1 LSAWHRGAG
10 IMETKLE
17 QQIDR
22 DKEEKKWRQ
31 KEKEWRKKKY

>member
-1 LSAWHRGAG
+1 
-10 IMETKLE
+10 METKLE